1 MRGKS
6 ITVASVIGPH
16 TVTSEPTWSWTSL
29 MQVNWSAHIRLQLKS
44 RNHDC
49 KDFTRAVL
57 SRSGQSPA
65 ARGEG
70 VLQEFKL
77 PFQAGQA
84 FGVVLDN
91 SRERRGVGLDLVGAG
106 SDLFRRAG
114 QTGLGS

>member
-49 KDFTRAVL
+49 HDFTSTPSEREMSFHPFRIEHAAL
-57 SRSGQSPA
+57 SAQE
-65 ARGEG
+65 EG
-70 VLQEFKL
+70 V
-77 PFQAGQA
+77 
-84 FGVVLDN
+84 V
-91 SRERRGVGLDLVGAG
+91 
-106 SDLFRRAG
+106 
-114 QTGLGS
+114 